1 MNDQHVLVN
10 VNLSGTLSTSSSLSP
25 LFFSNHKWALC
36 PVGHFLEGLRRTGG
50 GLHQRLQQEI
60 RQGLQHI
67 EEGNCCK
74 PKNLPNSYLECKIK
88 DVDTAFERGGWS
100 ECEPGYY
107 LVGFY
112 RGNCDLLKC
121 LDKLKCCSMNCS
133 SNFCKNRATCR
144 NSRGTYTCDCKLG
157 YTGSRC
163 ETG

>member
-1 MNDQHVLVN
+1 M
-10 VNLSGTLSTSSSLSP
+10 
-25 LFFSNHKWALC
+25 
-36 PVGHFLEGLRRTGG
+36 GHFLEGLRRTGG
-50 GLHQRLQQEI
+50 GLNSWREEI
-60 RQGLQHI
+60 KQSLHHI

-88 DVDTAFERGGWS
+88 DVDRSFERRGWG
-100 ECEPGYY
+100 ECDPGYY

-112 RGNCDLLKC
+112 KGNCDLLKC

-133 SNFCKNRATCR
+133 SNFCKNGATCR
-144 NSRGTYTCDCKLG
+144 NSRGNYTCDCKLG